1 MITIFGFG
9 GLSTFPGA
17 GKRDGGSRQ
26 VEAGGIWG
34 RQLTCVKTAAFSLK
48 KWDPEL

>member
-1 MITIFGFG
+1 MTVMSG
-9 GLSTFPGA
+9 GAKGA
-17 GKRDGGSRQ
+17 EKGAAGR
-26 VEAGGIWG
+26 AGGGVFFG